1 MPDIFKADIAGEIY
15 MGFKG
20 LVFDITLTKVAPGTR
35 TPGTLTGGTNPVETD
50 YTGRGFTD
58 DYEDYQIDGT
68 IIQRGDRKVVI
79 FGASLPSGIIPT
91 PNDKTTAESVE
102 RVIVNVERDPAGAT
116 YLCQVR

>member
-15 MGFKG
+15 KGFKG
-20 LVFDITLTKVAPGTR
+20 LVFDITLTKVTPGVR
-35 TPGTLTGGTNPVETD
+35 TPGSLTSGTNPVETD
-50 YTGRGFTD
+50 YIAEGFTD

-79 FGASLPSGIIPT
+79 LGASLPSGVIPT
-91 PNDKTTAESVE
+91 PNDKTTAEAVE
-102 RVIVNVERDPAGAT
+102 RTIINVDRDSAGAT